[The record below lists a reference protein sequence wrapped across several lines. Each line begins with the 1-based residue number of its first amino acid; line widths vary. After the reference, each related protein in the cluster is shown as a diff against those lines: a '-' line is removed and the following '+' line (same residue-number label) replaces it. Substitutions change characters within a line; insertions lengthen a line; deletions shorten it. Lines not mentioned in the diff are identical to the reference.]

1 MSEEMQSDSKSQS
14 VQTPA
19 SVPIDSNS
27 TALLGTL
34 LKQSWDRTQALE
46 EAIANRSEPD
56 EDESVQKPSDLS
68 EDEIAVMPVVRE
80 LASERGVTVS
90 ELWTQLLEASE
101 KLKEHER
108 TTLIDKVSQ
117 HYGWKSKLVGKLLSG
132 VEVAPEL
139 VKITREGRKFDAYMV
154 ESGEDKVPV
163 DEFLSDYLEDI
174 RVSGP
179 GTARSSAAD
188 RVRQAASPNPRAAL
202 PPTPGLSGG
211 VDERVREQILRS
223 GRYFRF

>member
-1 MSEEMQSDSKSQS
+1 MSEDQQVDPKAQP
-14 VQTPA
+14 VQAP
-19 SVPIDSNS
+19 VPVPPDTNS

-56 EDESVQKPSDLS
+56 EEESEQAPSDFS
-68 EDEIAVMPVVRE
+68 EDEVAVMPVVRE
-80 LASERGVTVS
+80 LASERGITVS
-90 ELWTQLLEASE
+90 ELWTQLLESAE

-108 TTLIDKVSQ
+108 TAIIDKVSQ
-117 HYGWKSKLVGKLLSG
+117 HYGWKPKLVGKLLSG

-139 VKITREGRKFDAYMV
+139 VKITREGRKIDAYMV
-154 ESGEDKVPV
+154 QSGEDKVPV
-163 DEFLSDYLEDI
+163 DEFLADYLEDI
-174 RVSGP
+174 RMSGP

-188 RVRQAASPNPRAAL
+188 RVRQAASATSRAAL